1 VTTDEFEG
9 HLMAVL
15 YGPNAEK
22 IADRIVI
29 VALANADVAKVLG
42 DAVAQT
48 ICAATAGTDEAI
60 FELAVFAHLS
70 EVKPERADTIKWS
83 KKRHKALQRV
93 RARLAASV
101 RKHPEA
107 ERIAEAFMLDLAVA
121 VQPVGD

>member
-1 VTTDEFEG
+1 MTTEEFEG
-9 HLMAVL
+9 HLMACL

-48 ICAATAGTDEAI
+48 ICAATDGTDEAV

-70 EVKPERADTIKWS
+70 EVKPERGDIMKWAQR
-83 KKRHKALQRV
+83 KHKALQRV
-93 RARLAASV
+93 RARLATSL

-107 ERIAEAFMLDLAVA
+107 ARIAETFMLDLDLAA
-121 VQPVGD
+121 QPVGD